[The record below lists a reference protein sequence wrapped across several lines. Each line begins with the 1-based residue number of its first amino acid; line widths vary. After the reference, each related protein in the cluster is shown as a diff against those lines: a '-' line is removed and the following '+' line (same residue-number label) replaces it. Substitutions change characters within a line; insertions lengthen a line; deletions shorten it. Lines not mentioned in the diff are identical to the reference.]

1 MMAEKKAG
9 RREGECEA
17 GGLRVSRRI
26 RDSIYER
33 GRLGFCVLE
42 RK

>member
-9 RREGECEA
+9 RREGVWEV

-26 RDSIYER
+26 RDSGGGLAFWGLCCV
-33 GRLGFCVLE
+33 GR
-42 RK
+42 